1 MTWRASGDDSE
12 SKVATD
18 GGEEPAD
25 GVDHSYI
32 EYRCT
37 SCGKGHPRN
46 NPPCDR
52 CGNMEF
58 EAVTVED
65 VDVDDY
71 LPEGPGFPTR
81 ELAAAVGVIALV
93 AVALAFGAVPLG
105 GDWTAS
111 VDSAAVEETTVASI
125 NAEREVIGVE
135 SLSTNDR
142 LAAAAARHN
151 SDMISEGYFG
161 PVAPD
166 GEDLSD
172 WVEQANASCGEPREA
187 FTRLAEEPRGSG
199 PTDQRAGS
207 RAVAR
212 LLSGR
217 DGRVALLWSD
227 ATRVGVDART
237 DGEGRLYVAIVTC
250 GPAT

>member
-1 MTWRASGDDSE
+1 MTWSDLGDDSE
-12 SKVATD
+12 SEVASD
-18 GGEEPAD
+18 GGEESAD
-25 GVDHSYI
+25 EVHHSYV

-37 SCGKGHPRN
+37 ACGKGHPRN

-81 ELAAAVGVIALV
+81 ELVAAVAIIALV
-93 AVALAFGAVPLG
+93 ALALALGVVPLG
-105 GDWTAS
+105 SDWTGP
-111 VDSAAVEETTVASI
+111 VDPAAVEEVAVGSVD
-125 NAEREVIGVE
+125 AEREAVGVG

-151 SDMISEGYFG
+151 RDMISEGYFAQ
-161 PVAPD
+161 VAPD

-172 WVEQANASCGEPREA
+172 RVEQANASCGAPREA
-187 FTRLAEEPRGSG
+187 FTRLGEEPRGSG
-199 PTDQRAGS
+199 SLDQRVGS
-207 RAVAR
+207 QAVAR
-212 LLSGR
+212 LLGGR
-217 DGRVALLWSD
+217 DGRVALLWAD
-227 ATRVGVDART
+227 AARVGVDART

-250 GPAT
+250 GPPM